1 MTKRLR
7 AAGMLTLT
15 TLVIT
20 TLGGVAFAAAAPD
33 SKRLERAKD
42 YIADEQWTRAIVELQ
57 AVAEDPKETNRDE
70 ALFWLAHS
78 EHQSGDDSAALQTI
92 AKLETHY
99 PKSRWVRIAGSMR
112 VEIAQ
117 RLRRDDLLWM
127 MVSPPTPRAASS
139 PAPVIAPPTQP
150 PPPAV
155 PWTRPPRQPS
165 AAPVPAPPTAGVT
178 PAGTAPQPPTT
189 PPATPPARFRG
200 AVPPRPPAAAPTPL
214 PTEFWVPGE
223 AFTSD
228 ATVRIEALGSL
239 IEAHGDRAIPLLKD
253 IAFDDKSPDE
263 ARRAVWL
270 LAQSRRT
277 DARNTVFEVARR
289 GAEPVRI
296 VAIREIGRF
305 DGPSVSAELMQA
317 YSTAGTPRVKR
328 QVVSSLG
335 ERADHT
341 SLLRIAKIESDPNV
355 RNLAIVTLGR
365 TGAHDQLRTLYA
377 QTARDSRGAVLA
389 ALFAARDDDE
399 LIHIARTERDPILRA
414 RARQQ
419 LRMLATPK
427 AIQFLNE
434 NP

>member
-15 TLVIT
+15 TLLIT

-165 AAPVPAPPTAGVT
+165 AAP
-178 PAGTAPQPPTT
+178 
-189 PPATPPARFRG
+189 
-200 AVPPRPPAAAPTPL
+200 
-214 PTEFWVPGE
+214 
-223 AFTSD
+223 
-228 ATVRIEALGSL
+228 
-239 IEAHGDRAIPLLKD
+239 
-253 IAFDDKSPDE
+253 
-263 ARRAVWL
+263 
-270 LAQSRRT
+270 
-277 DARNTVFEVARR
+277 
-289 GAEPVRI
+289 
-296 VAIREIGRF
+296 
-305 DGPSVSAELMQA
+305 
-317 YSTAGTPRVKR
+317 
-328 QVVSSLG
+328 
-335 ERADHT
+335 
-341 SLLRIAKIESDPNV
+341 
-355 RNLAIVTLGR
+355 
-365 TGAHDQLRTLYA
+365 
-377 QTARDSRGAVLA
+377 
-389 ALFAARDDDE
+389 
-399 LIHIARTERDPILRA
+399 RA
-414 RARQQ
+414 RAAHGGSDTGGHGPAAPNDAAGHAPGALPRSSAAPAAGGGSDAAADRVLGPGRGLHERRDGPHRSARQPD
-419 LRMLATPK
+419 RGAWRF
-427 AIQFLNE
+427 ARSRC
-434 NP
+434 

>member
-1 MTKRLR
+1 MTKRFR
-7 AAGMLTLT
+7 AAAVLAILT
-15 TLVIT
+15 IT
-20 TLGGVAFAAAAPD
+20 TMLVAAAVALAAPAPE
-33 SKRLERAKD
+33 SKRLGHAKD
-42 YIADEQWTRAIVELQ
+42 FIADEQWARAIVELQ
-57 AVAEDPKETNRDE
+57 AVADDPKETNHDE

-78 EHQSGDDSAALQTI
+78 EHQSGDDGAAIQTI
-92 AKLETHY
+92 ARLEKQY
-99 PKSRWVRIAGSMR
+99 PKSPWVKIAGSIR

-117 RLRRDDLLWM
+117 RLKRDDLLWM
-127 MVSPPTPRAASS
+127 MVTPPTPRAVT
-139 PAPVIAPPTQP
+139 PPPTAIVNGVP
-150 PPPAV
+150 PP
-155 PWTRPPRQPS
+155 Q
-165 AAPVPAPPTAGVT
+165 PAPPAFPSTRT
-178 PAGTAPQPPTT
+178 PR
-189 PPATPPARFRG
+189 PPATPPAQPAPAGLAPAPPARYRG
-200 AVPPRPPAAAPTPL
+200 AVPPPPPPAIARQPPV
-214 PTEFWVPGE
+214 PTEFWVPGD
-223 AFTSD
+223 AFASD

-239 IEAHGDRAIPLLKD
+239 IESHGDRAIPLLKD

-270 LAQSRRT
+270 LAQSRRPE
-277 DARNTVFEVARR
+277 ARNTVYEVARR
-289 GAEPVRI
+289 GAEPVRL

-305 DGPSVSAELMQA
+305 DGPTVSAELMQA
-317 YSTAGTPRVKR
+317 YSTAGTPRIKR

-335 ERADHT
+335 ERADNI
-341 SLLRIAKIESDPNV
+341 SLFRIAKGESDPNV

-365 TGAHDQLRTLYA
+365 TGAHDQLRTLYV
-377 QTARDSRGAVLA
+377 QTPRDSRGTVLG